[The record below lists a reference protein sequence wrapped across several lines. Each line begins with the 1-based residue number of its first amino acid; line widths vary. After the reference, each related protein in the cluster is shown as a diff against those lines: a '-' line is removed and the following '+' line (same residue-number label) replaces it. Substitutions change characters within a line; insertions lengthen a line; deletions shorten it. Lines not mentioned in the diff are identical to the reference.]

1 MGTHQEEIGIKE
13 IASYIP
19 EHRISNY
26 DKKDLFKIDD
36 NFIENKLGVKR
47 ISVKGE
53 NEETSDLCHKAYEN
67 LLRKTSIVSSDI
79 EILTVVTQNPDM
91 PIPHTS
97 AIVHGKLGL
106 KEKCACF
113 DIALGCA
120 GFVYG
125 LSIIQSFMKE
135 HGFRTGLLFTADPY
149 SKIIDRTD
157 KDTSLLFGDAASV
170 TLISTNPRYVSRC
183 MTFGTSGAN
192 YRELICAGNKLQM
205 HGRAVLDFI
214 MRYMPEDIHTLLER
228 SKLDIGDIDKFVFHQ
243 GSRYIIDMLT
253 KRLKLD
259 KNKVVFD
266 IYDYGNTVSSSIP
279 IILEKE
285 ITNTDNKKILIS
297 GFGTG
302 LSWSSGLLER
312 T

>member
-1 MGTHQEEIGIKE
+1 MQIGIKE

-19 EHRISNY
+19 EGRISNY
-26 DKKDLFKIDD
+26 DRKDLFKIDD
-36 NFIENKLGVKR
+36 NFIENKLGVKK
-47 ISVKGE
+47 IALKGD
-53 NEETSDLCHKAYEN
+53 NEGTTDLCLKAYEN
-67 LLRKTSIVSSDI
+67 LLKKIPIVSSDI
-79 EILTVVTQNPDM
+79 EVLTVVTQNPDTR
-91 PIPHTS
+91 IPHTS

-113 DIALGCA
+113 DIALGCT
-120 GFVYG
+120 GFVHG
-125 LSIIQSFMKE
+125 LSIMQSFMKE

-149 SKIIDRTD
+149 SKIIDKTD
-157 KDTSLLFGDAASV
+157 KDTSLLFGDASTA
-170 TLISTNPRYVSRC
+170 TLISNAPVFVSRC
-183 MTFGTSGAN
+183 MTFGTLGTN
-192 YRELICAGNKLQM
+192 YKELMFNGTKLRM
-205 HGRAVLDFI
+205 NGRAVLDFI
-214 MRYMPEDIHTLLER
+214 MRYVPDDIHVLLKK
-228 SKLDIGDIDKFVFHQ
+228 SSIDISDIDRFVFHQ

-259 KNKVVFD
+259 RNKVVFD
-266 IYDYGNTVSSSIP
+266 IFDYGNAVSSSIP

-285 ITNTDNKKILIS
+285 ITNVDSKKILIS

>member
-1 MGTHQEEIGIKE
+1 MHQGEIGIKE

-26 DKKDLFKIDD
+26 ERKDLFKIDD
-36 NFIENKLGVKR
+36 NFIEHKLGVKK
-47 ISVKGE
+47 IALKGD
-53 NEETSDLCHKAYEN
+53 NEETSDLCLKAYEN
-67 LLRKTSIVSSDI
+67 LLRKISVVSSDI
-79 EILTVVTQNPDM
+79 EVLTVVTQNPDT
-91 PIPHTS
+91 ITPHTS

-113 DIALGCA
+113 DIGLGCV

-135 HGFRTGLLFTADPY
+135 HGFKKGLLFTADPY
-149 SKIIDRTD
+149 SKIIDKTD
-157 KDTSLLFGDAASV
+157 KDTSLLFGDASSV
-170 TLISTNPRYVSRC
+170 SLISSGPLYISRG
-183 MTFGTSGAN
+183 MTFGTLGAN
-192 YRELICAGNKLQM
+192 YRELMYTDNKLQM

-214 MRYMPEDIHTLLER
+214 MRYVPDDIHTLLKK
-228 SKLDIGDIDKFVFHQ
+228 SKIDIGDIDKFVFHQ
-243 GSRYIIDMLT
+243 GSRYIVDMLT

-259 KNKVVFD
+259 RGKVVFD

-285 ITNTDNKKILIS
+285 IIDMDNRKILIS
-297 GFGTG
+297 GFGSG
-302 LSWSSGLLER
+302 LSWSSGILER
-312 T
+312 A

>member
-1 MGTHQEEIGIKE
+1 MHEGAIGIKE

-19 EHRISNY
+19 EHRINNY
-26 DKKDLFKIDD
+26 ERKDLFKIDD
-36 NFIENKLGVKR
+36 NFIENKLGVKK
-47 ISVKGE
+47 IALKGD
-53 NEETSDLCHKAYEN
+53 NEETSDLCLKAYEN
-67 LLRKTSIVSSDI
+67 LLKKISLASGDI
-79 EILTVVTQNPDM
+79 EVLTVVTQNPDTL
-91 PIPHTS
+91 IPHTS

-113 DIALGCA
+113 DIGLGCA

-149 SKIIDRTD
+149 SKIVDKTD
-157 KDTSLLFGDAASV
+157 KDTSLLFGDASSV
-170 TLISTNPRYVSRC
+170 TLISANPTYVSRE
-183 MTFGTSGAN
+183 MTFGTLGTN
-192 YRELICAGNKLQM
+192 YRELMCTGNKLKM
-205 HGRAVLDFI
+205 HGRAVVDFI
-214 MRYMPEDIHTLLER
+214 MRYVPDDIHALLKK
-228 SKLDIGDIDKFVFHQ
+228 SKIDISDIDKFVFHQ
-243 GSRYIIDMLT
+243 GSRYIVDMLT

-259 KNKVVFD
+259 RNKVVFD

-285 ITNTDNKKILIS
+285 IKDTGNKKILIS

-302 LSWSSGLLER
+302 LSWSSGILER
-312 T
+312 A